1 MCESA
6 CVCERGAGIHGQA
19 LGRGRVW
26 AVALL
31 AQEASLSTVFRKMV
45 QSGVGDSFYIRMHFE
60 MEPSPPSGLGFTRGD
75 VFHVLDTL
83 YPGPGQSHARGGHW
97 LAVRMGRDLRE
108 KERGI
113 IPSQSRCGP
122 PTGTGHSITT

>member
-1 MCESA
+1 M
-6 CVCERGAGIHGQA
+6 RR
-19 LGRGRVW
+19 GRGW
-26 AVALL
+26 AVALQL
-31 AQEASLSTVFRKMV
+31 MEPSCPVFRKMV
-45 QSGVGDSFYIRMHFE
+45 QSRLGDSFYIRTHFE

-83 YPGPGQSHARGGHW
+83 YPSPGQSHARGGHW

-113 IPSQSRCGP
+113 IPNQSRWELHYPLGF
-122 PTGTGHSITT
+122 PTGSRRSVTS

>member
-1 MCESA
+1 
-6 CVCERGAGIHGQA
+6 
-19 LGRGRVW
+19 
-26 AVALL
+26 
-31 AQEASLSTVFRKMV
+31 MV
-45 QSGVGDSFYIRMHFE
+45 RSGLGDSFYIRTHFE

-83 YPGPGQSHARGGHW
+83 YPGPGQSPARGGQW

-113 IPSQSRCGP
+113 IPNQSRWGP
-122 PTGTGHSITT
+122 TAHWNRFSIATLESHAEGSSQPGSTSISCLQLL

>member
-1 MCESA
+1 
-6 CVCERGAGIHGQA
+6 
-19 LGRGRVW
+19 
-26 AVALL
+26 
-31 AQEASLSTVFRKMV
+31 MV
-45 QSGVGDSFYIRMHFE
+45 RSGLGDSFYIRTHFE

-83 YPGPGQSHARGGHW
+83 YPGPGQSPARGGQW

-113 IPSQSRCGP
+113 IPNQSRWGP
-122 PTGTGHSITT
+122 TAHWNGLASLLSIPGGALWRAMQKAPANQSALVSVSRSCCNKLP